1 MLRREQRLT
10 RGADFVAV
18 ARRGKV
24 ATSRCLV
31 LRTLRIGGESTRFGL
46 AVSRAVG
53 GAVARNRVK
62 RRLRE
67 VLRKGSASQG
77 WDIVISARPR
87 AAAATFQQLESELQS
102 LLQRAG
108 VSLPDPGR

>member
-10 RGADFVAV
+10 RGADFVTV
-18 ARRGKV
+18 AREGKV
-24 ATSRCLV
+24 AASRCLV
-31 LRTLRIGGESTRFGL
+31 LRTRRNDGGATRFGL

-53 GAVARNRVK
+53 GAVVRNRVK

-67 VLRKGSASQG
+67 VLRKRPASHG

-87 AAAATFQQLESELQS
+87 AAAATFQEIEAELQS